1 MATTPEEPRRRPGR
15 PTRQEEVRRALA
27 ELGLDPA
34 LLDPRRVLAEIA
46 SDKNAP
52 ASARVA
58 AAKALLDE
66 RRNPAETKQPK
77 AEPKRVVAQRA
88 AASAGGAGSGWGDD
102 LAWSTGANRSK
113 VP

>member
-1 MATTPEEPRRRPGR
+1 MATTLEKSRRRPGR
-15 PTRQEEVRRALA
+15 PTREEEVRRALA

-58 AAKALLDE
+58 AAKAL
-66 RRNPAETKQPK
+66 P
-77 AEPKRVVAQRA
+77 
-88 AASAGGAGSGWGDD
+88 AASKARDDGKAGAARGTRDRCLPDG
-102 LAWSTGANRSK
+102 
-113 VP
+113 